1 MSDQYKV
8 SGVMITEASIE
19 SLLYGSKHFEYVQV
33 IIIEFI

>member
-19 SLLYGSKHFEYVQV
+19 SLLYGEVVFGGVASV
-33 IIIEFI
+33 

>member
-19 SLLYGSKHFEYVQV
+19 SLLYGGHYSKH
-33 IIIEFI
+33 